1 MRWLRNFGIGARL
14 TVAFSVVALLLVAVA
29 VLGAMSLRTMN
40 ESMRLTVEGRLFRVM
55 DIERV
60 KQDALWVGILV
71 RDATLNEDPV
81 AVRRNAEK
89 IGALREDMSTTLDA
103 LGKWIAKASS
113 PAVQENYERLT
124 VARNAYNG
132 QLDMVLRQLQGGEFD
147 GARSAMVATLPAAQ
161 APYFDKL
168 TELAEGGRKVAV
180 AAVDE
185 ANASYEM
192 ARNLLVA
199 LAAVAVAL
207 AAALGIGITRSITG
221 PARQALEAAQAL
233 AQGNLTYT
241 VKARSN
247 DEMGRMLG
255 ALERAFGQLASLVH
269 GIQGAS
275 RSIDGATREIA
286 SGNTD
291 LSQRTEEQAAS
302 LEQTA
307 ASMEQLTSTVRQN
320 AANARHANELAVS
333 ASGVATEGGRAV
345 RGVVETMQNIS
356 QSSAKVAEIVG
367 VIEGIAFQ
375 TNILALNA
383 AVEAARA
390 GEQGRGFS
398 VVAAEVRSLAQRS
411 ASAAKEIGQLI
422 NGSVGQVAHG
432 ARQVE
437 DAGRT
442 MDDIVG
448 AVKRVTDIMGEIA
461 AASEEQ
467 SSGIEQVNRAITQM
481 ESVTQQN
488 AALVEEA
495 AAAAESLQQQAAGLV
510 DEVSRFQVTPEQT
523 DVARPAPARPA
534 APAAVTAAAAA
545 VRKPA
550 ARAPAARPEARAA
563 TARPAARPAARAKS
577 QAPLRAVASAPAA
590 SEPAE
595 APRAAPAAAPAPARP
610 VARAAAPA
618 PAKVAAPLAAAG
630 GTRAPVLPSKA
641 RAPVV
646 RLGREPV
653 LSAKSL
659 PARPAKAAA
668 PAPARR
674 APRAVAAGNLAV
686 ANGDWESF

>member
-14 TVAFSVVALLLVAVA
+14 TVAFSVVTLTLVAVA
-29 VLGAMSLRTMN
+29 VVGVVSLRTMN
-40 ESMRLTVEGRLFRVM
+40 ESMHVTVEGRLFKVM

-60 KQDALWVGILV
+60 KQDALWIGILV

-89 IGALREDMSTTLDA
+89 IGALRQDMGSTLDE
-103 LGKWIAKASS
+103 LGKWLAKSAR
-113 PAVQENYERLT
+113 PEIRETYRRLT
-124 VARNAYNG
+124 EAREAYNG

-147 GARSAMVATLPAAQ
+147 GARSALVATLPAAQ

-168 TELAEGGRKVAV
+168 TELAEGGRKVAIV
-180 AAVDE
+180 AVDE
-185 ANASYEM
+185 SEASYEM
-192 ARNLLVA
+192 ARDVLVG
-199 LAAVAVAL
+199 LAAAAVAL
-207 AAALGIGITRSITG
+207 AIALGIGITRSITG

-233 AQGNLTYT
+233 AQGNLTYSI
-241 VKARSN
+241 KAHSN

-255 ALERAFGQLASLVH
+255 ALERAFGQLAALVH

-345 RGVVETMQNIS
+345 RGVVETMQSIS
-356 QSSAKVAEIVG
+356 QSSGKVAEIVG

-467 SSGIEQVNRAITQM
+467 SSGIEQVNRAVSQM

-488 AALVEEA
+488 AALVEQA

-510 DEVSRFQVTPEQT
+510 GEVSRFKVSPEDT
-523 DVARPAPARPA
+523 SVARQAPARAGTPA
-534 APAAVTAAAAA
+534 AMPVMSVAPVAPVRSAA
-545 VRKPA
+545 
-550 ARAPAARPEARAA
+550 
-563 TARPAARPAARAKS
+563 
-577 QAPLRAVASAPAA
+577 
-590 SEPAE
+590 
-595 APRAAPAAAPAPARP
+595 P

-618 PAKVAAPLAAAG
+618 ARHQPAARAGGAKSHAPARLAAVPAARDAGDSAERHHAAPARAVARVTAPAAAKLAAAPRAAAERV
-630 GTRAPVLPSKA
+630 TREPVLPSKA

-646 RLGREPV
+646 RQGREPV

-659 PARPAKAAA
+659 PVTRQSRPAAAA
-668 PAPARR
+668 PVARR
-674 APRAVAAGNLAV
+674 VPRAAAAGNLAV

>member
-14 TVAFSVVALLLVAVA
+14 TVAFSLVALLLVAVA
-29 VLGAMSLRTMN
+29 VLGMTSLRTMN
-40 ESMRLTVEGRLFRVM
+40 ESMRITVEGRLFKVL

-60 KQDALWVGILV
+60 KQDALRIGILV
-71 RDATLNEDPV
+71 RDATMNEDPV
-81 AVRRNAEK
+81 AVKRNAGE
-89 IGALREDMSTTLDA
+89 IAGLREKMGVTLDE
-103 LGKWIAKASS
+103 LGKWLSTS
-113 PAVQENYERLT
+113 GRPETRELYRGLT
-124 VARNAYNG
+124 EARTAYNG

-147 GARSAMVATLPAAQ
+147 GARSALVATLPAAQ

-168 TELAEGGRKVAV
+168 SELTETGRKVAL
-180 AAVDE
+180 AAVQE
-185 ANASYEM
+185 ANASYET
-192 ARNLLVA
+192 ARNLLLG

-207 AAALGIGITRSITG
+207 AAALGIGITRSITR
-221 PARQALEAAQAL
+221 PARHALEAAQAL
-233 AQGNLTYT
+233 AHGNLTYAIQ
-241 VKARSN
+241 VQN
-247 DEMGRMLG
+247 DDEMGRMLG
-255 ALERAFGQLASLVH
+255 ALERAFGQLAALVH
-269 GIQGAS
+269 GIQGAT
-275 RSIDGATREIA
+275 RSIGGATREIA

-307 ASMEQLTSTVRQN
+307 ASMEQLTSTVKQN

-333 ASGVATEGGRAV
+333 ASGVAIEGGRAV
-345 RGVVETMQNIS
+345 RGVVETMQHIS

-411 ASAAKEIGQLI
+411 SSAAKEIGQLI
-422 NGSVGQVAHG
+422 SGSVGQVAHG
-432 ARQVE
+432 AKQVE

-467 SSGIEQVNRAITQM
+467 SSGIEQVNLAISQM

-488 AALVEEA
+488 AALVEQA

-510 DEVSRFQVTPEQT
+510 DEVSRFQVAPEEAHAQPRQAVRELARMPVPQAVP
-523 DVARPAPARPA
+523 VARVAPAAPRPAPHPSAGARSHPAARQGTARPVRTGSAAPVKPAVQAAPSAPA
-534 APAAVTAAAAA
+534 APAAGAKAATRPAVAAP
-545 VRKPA
+545 RTGA
-550 ARAPAARPEARAA
+550 AGTTRAPA
-563 TARPAARPAARAKS
+563 
-577 QAPLRAVASAPAA
+577 
-590 SEPAE
+590 
-595 APRAAPAAAPAPARP
+595 
-610 VARAAAPA
+610 
-618 PAKVAAPLAAAG
+618 
-630 GTRAPVLPSKA
+630 LPSKA

-646 RLGREPV
+646 HQKREPV
-653 LSAKSL
+653 LVSKPL
-659 PARPAKAAA
+659 PAARAARPAGAAA
-668 PAPARR
+668 PAPRR
-674 APRAVAAGNLAV
+674 AARTPAAGGFAV

>member
-40 ESMRLTVEGRLFRVM
+40 ESMRLTVEGRMFRVM
-55 DIERV
+55 EIERV
-60 KQDALWVGILV
+60 KQDALWVGILA

-89 IGALREDMSTTLDA
+89 IGALREDMSTALDA
-103 LGKWIAKASS
+103 LGKWMAKASS
-113 PAVQENYERLT
+113 PAAQENYTRLIE
-124 VARNAYNG
+124 ARDVYNG
-132 QLDMVLRQLQGGEFD
+132 QLDTVLRQLQNGEFD

-168 TELAEGGRKVAV
+168 TELAETGRKVAV
-180 AAVDE
+180 ASVDE

-192 ARNLLVA
+192 ARNLLVG

-207 AAALGIGITRSITG
+207 AAALGLGITRSITG
-221 PARQALEAAQAL
+221 PARQALDAAQAL
-233 AQGNLTYT
+233 AQGNLTYAIKT
-241 VKARSN
+241 RSN

-255 ALERAFGQLASLVH
+255 ALERAFGQLAALVH

-286 SGNTD
+286 SGNTN

-320 AANARHANELAVS
+320 AVNARHANELAVS

-432 ARQVE
+432 AKQVE

-510 DEVSRFQVTPEQT
+510 SEVSRFQVTQEQT
-523 DVARPAPARPA
+523 GAARPAPARAPVA
-534 APAAVTAAAAA
+534 AASAAAAAAA
-545 VRKPA
+545 VKARQPAARAPA
-550 ARAPAARPEARAA
+550 ARAPAARPAA
-563 TARPAARPAARAKS
+563 TRANS
-577 QAPLRAVASAPAA
+577 PAPLRAVAAAPAPAA
-590 SEPAE
+590 PAE
-595 APRAAPAAAPAPARP
+595 APRAAPA
-610 VARAAAPA
+610 VRAAAPA
-618 PAKVAAPLAAAG
+618 KALAASAAPARSAAPLAAVG

-653 LSAKSL
+653 LSSKSL

-668 PAPARR
+668 PAPVRR
-674 APRAVAAGNLAV
+674 APRAVPAGNLAV

>member
-14 TVAFSVVALLLVAVA
+14 TLAFSLMTLLMAAVA
-29 VLGAMSLRTMN
+29 ALGMMSLRTMD
-40 ESMRLTVEGRLFRVM
+40 ETMRVTVAARLGKVL
-55 DIERV
+55 EVEHV
-60 KQDALWVGILV
+60 KQAALQVGILV
-71 RDATLNEDPV
+71 RDATLNEDPL
-81 AVRRNAEK
+81 AVRRNAER
-89 IGALREDMSTTLDA
+89 IGTLRQGMGSTLDEVGQS
-103 LGKWIAKASS
+103 LSKSGS
-113 PAVQENYERLT
+113 PEVQQVFRRLIE
-124 VARNAYNG
+124 ARNAYNG
-132 QLDMVLRQLQGGEFD
+132 QLDMVLRQLEAGEFD
-147 GARSAMVATLPAAQ
+147 GARSALVATLPAAQ
-161 APYFDKL
+161 APYFDQLSEL
-168 TELAEGGRKVAV
+168 TEVGRKAAQ
-180 AAVDE
+180 AAVQE
-185 ANASYEM
+185 AGASYEM
-192 ARNLLVA
+192 ARDLLLG

-207 AAALGIGITRSITG
+207 AVALGVGITRSITR
-221 PARQALEAAQAL
+221 PAHQALEAAQAL
-233 AQGNLTYT
+233 AHGNLTYAIK
-241 VKARSN
+241 VRSD

-255 ALERAFGQLASLVH
+255 ALGRAFGQLATLVH

-307 ASMEQLTSTVRQN
+307 ASMEQLTSTVKQN
-320 AANARHANELAVS
+320 AANARHANELAAS
-333 ASGVATEGGRAV
+333 ASGVAIEGGRAV
-345 RGVVETMQNIS
+345 RGVVETMQQIS

-411 ASAAKEIGQLI
+411 SSAAKEIGQLI

-467 SSGIEQVNRAITQM
+467 SSGIEQVNRAISQM

-488 AALVEEA
+488 AALVEQA

-510 DEVSRFQVTPEQT
+510 DEVSRFQV
-523 DVARPAPARPA
+523 APADAR
-534 APAAVTAAAAA
+534 AVQP
-545 VRKPA
+545 REA
-550 ARAPAARPEARAA
+550 ARAPALQAVAKARVAPAAPLLQAVQAAPAARVVPAA
-563 TARPAARPAARAKS
+563 TARIATRPAAA
-577 QAPLRAVASAPAA
+577 
-590 SEPAE
+590 
-595 APRAAPAAAPAPARP
+595 APRTGAVRP
-610 VARAAAPA
+610 SRE
-618 PAKVAAPLAAAG
+618 
-630 GTRAPVLPSKA
+630 PVLPGKT

-646 RLGREPV
+646 RQAREPV
-653 LSAKSL
+653 LSSKSVPAARQAKPV
-659 PARPAKAAA
+659 PAVSSAPRRAASA
-668 PAPARR
+668 PA
-674 APRAVAAGNLAV
+674 LAV

>member
-14 TVAFSVVALLLVAVA
+14 TMAFAVVALLLVAVA
-29 VLGAMSLRTMN
+29 VLGMTSLRTMN
-40 ESMRLTVEGRLFRVM
+40 ESMRITVQGRLFKVL

-60 KQDALWVGILV
+60 KQDALSIGILV

-81 AVRRNAEK
+81 AVRRNAEQ
-89 IGALREDMSTTLDA
+89 ILALRQDMGATLDE
-103 LGKWIAKASS
+103 LGKWLSTSAK
-113 PAVQENYERLT
+113 PEVQETYRRLT
-124 VARNAYNG
+124 EARQGYNG
-132 QLDMVLRQLQGGEFD
+132 QLDMVLRQLQGNEFD
-147 GARSAMVATLPAAQ
+147 GARSALVSTLSAAQ

-168 TELAEGGRKVAV
+168 GELAETGRKVAL
-180 AAVDE
+180 AAVQE

-192 ARNLLVA
+192 ARNLLLG
-199 LAAVAVAL
+199 LAVVAVAL
-207 AAALGIGITRSITG
+207 AAALGIGITRSITH
-221 PARQALEAAQAL
+221 PARHALEAAQAL
-233 AQGNLTYT
+233 AQGNLTYAIE
-241 VKARSN
+241 ARSD
-247 DEMGRMLG
+247 DEMGSMLG
-255 ALERAFGQLASLVH
+255 ALERAFGQLAALVH

-320 AANARHANELAVS
+320 AANARHANELAAR

-345 RGVVETMQNIS
+345 RSVVETMQHIS

-422 NGSVGQVAHG
+422 HGSVGQVAHG

-467 SSGIEQVNRAITQM
+467 SLGIEQVNRAISQM

-510 DEVSRFQVTPEQT
+510 GEVSRFQVTPAETLAAQPLRAERAAAAPRAAA
-523 DVARPAPARPA
+523 VSRAAPVPAARRPAPHAGARNHAPARPA
-534 APAAVTAAAAA
+534 A
-545 VRKPA
+545 
-550 ARAPAARPEARAA
+550 APAAPK
-563 TARPAARPAARAKS
+563 T
-577 QAPLRAVASAPAA
+577 
-590 SEPAE
+590 
-595 APRAAPAAAPAPARP
+595 PAAAPVATAVAPKATPRP
-610 VARAAAPA
+610 AAAAPR
-618 PAKVAAPLAAAG
+618 AG
-630 GTRAPVLPSKA
+630 AVRTGRQPVLPSKA

-646 RLGREPV
+646 RQTREPV
-653 LSAKSL
+653 LSARTQPSARQAK
-659 PARPAKAAA
+659 PAMAA
-668 PAPARR
+668 PVAARR
-674 APRAVAAGNLAV
+674 AARTPAAAGLAV
-686 ANGDWESF
+686 AGGDWESF

>member
-14 TVAFSVVALLLVAVA
+14 TVAFSLVVLLLVAVA
-29 VLGAMSLRTMN
+29 VLGMMSLRTMN
-40 ESMRLTVEGRLFRVM
+40 DSMRLTVEGRLIKVL

-81 AVRRNAEK
+81 AVRRNAER
-89 IGALREDMSTTLDA
+89 IGALRQDMGSTLDE
-103 LGKWIAKASS
+103 LGKWLSASAK
-113 PAVQENYERLT
+113 PEIQETYRRLT
-124 VARNAYNG
+124 EARNAYNG

-147 GARSAMVATLPAAQ
+147 GARSALVATLPAAQ

-168 TELAEGGRKVAV
+168 SELAETGRKVAL
-180 AAVDE
+180 AAVQE

-192 ARNLLVA
+192 ARNLLLG

-207 AAALGIGITRSITG
+207 AAALGIGITRSITR
-221 PARQALEAAQAL
+221 PARQALDAAQAL
-233 AQGNLTYT
+233 AHGNLTY
-241 VKARSN
+241 VVHASSD
-247 DEMGRMLG
+247 DEMGRMLA
-255 ALERAFGQLASLVH
+255 ALERAFGQLATLVH
-269 GIQGAS
+269 GIQGAT

-286 SGNTD
+286 KGNTD

-333 ASGVATEGGRAV
+333 ASGVATAGGHAV
-345 RGVVETMQNIS
+345 RGVVETMQQIS

-390 GEQGRGFS
+390 GEQGRGFG

-411 ASAAKEIGQLI
+411 SSAAKEIGQLI

-432 ARQVE
+432 AKQVE

-467 SSGIEQVNRAITQM
+467 SSGIEQVNRAINQM

-488 AALVEEA
+488 AALVEQA

-510 DEVSRFQVTPEQT
+510 DDVSRFQVTPAQT
-523 DVARPAPARPA
+523 HVARAPAPAPRLAAAARGVPAAAARRPAAGGKSHPPARQATARPALAKPA
-534 APAAVTAAAAA
+534 APAARAVQAA
-545 VRKPA
+545 PA
-550 ARAPAARPEARAA
+550 APAAPAARVAPA
-563 TARPAARPAARAKS
+563 TAAKPAARPAAA
-577 QAPLRAVASAPAA
+577 
-590 SEPAE
+590 
-595 APRAAPAAAPAPARP
+595 APRT
-610 VARAAAPA
+610 
-618 PAKVAAPLAAAG
+618 
-630 GTRAPVLPSKA
+630 GTVRTGREPVLPSKA

-646 RLGREPV
+646 RQVREPV
-653 LSAKSL
+653 LSSKSL
-659 PARPAKAAA
+659 PAARLARPVAVAA
-668 PAPARR
+668 PAARR
-674 APRAVAAGNLAV
+674 AARTPAAGSLAV
-686 ANGDWESF
+686 AGGDWESF

>member
-14 TVAFSVVALLLVAVA
+14 TVAFSLVALLLVAVA
-29 VLGAMSLRTMN
+29 VLGMMSLRTMN
-40 ESMRLTVEGRLFRVM
+40 ESMRLTVEGRLFKVLE
-55 DIERV
+55 IERV
-60 KQDALWVGILV
+60 KQDALRTGILV

-81 AVRRNAEK
+81 AVRRNAER
-89 IGALREDMSTTLDA
+89 IGALRQDMGGALDE
-103 LGKWIAKASS
+103 LGKWLSKSAKPEIRETYRALI
-113 PAVQENYERLT
+113 E
-124 VARNAYNG
+124 ARNAYDS
-132 QLDMVLRQLQGGEFD
+132 QLGTVLRQLEGGEFD
-147 GARSAMVATLPAAQ
+147 NARSALVATLPAAQ

-168 TELAEGGRKVAV
+168 SELSDGGRKVAL
-180 AAVDE
+180 AAVQE

-192 ARNLLVA
+192 ARDLLLGLTAAALA
-199 LAAVAVAL
+199 LAAI
-207 AAALGIGITRSITG
+207 LGIGITRSITR
-221 PARQALEAAQAL
+221 PARQALDAAQAL
-233 AQGNLTYT
+233 AHGNLTY
-241 VKARSN
+241 VIEASSD

-255 ALERAFGQLASLVH
+255 ALERAFGQLAALVN
-269 GIQGAS
+269 GIQGAT
-275 RSIDGATREIA
+275 RSINGATREIA
-286 SGNTD
+286 RGNTD

-307 ASMEQLTSTVRQN
+307 ASMEQLTSTVKQN

-345 RGVVETMQNIS
+345 RGVVETMQHIS

-411 ASAAKEIGQLI
+411 SSAAKEIGQLI

-467 SSGIEQVNRAITQM
+467 SSGIEQVNRAINQM

-488 AALVEEA
+488 AALVEQA

-510 DEVSRFQVTPEQT
+510 DDVSRFQVTPVQAHVARAPAPRLVAAARVVPPAAARHPSVGGKSHPPARQA
-523 DVARPAPARPA
+523 VARPAPANAAAPAARAVQAAPA
-534 APAAVTAAAAA
+534 APAAAAARVTPATAA
-545 VRKPA
+545 KPVV
-550 ARAPAARPEARAA
+550 
-563 TARPAARPAARAKS
+563 RPAAATPR
-577 QAPLRAVASAPAA
+577 ASAVRT
-590 SEPAE
+590 SRE
-595 APRAAPAAAPAPARP
+595 
-610 VARAAAPA
+610 
-618 PAKVAAPLAAAG
+618 
-630 GTRAPVLPSKA
+630 PVLPSKA

-646 RLGREPV
+646 RQGREPV
-653 LSAKSL
+653 LSSKSL
-659 PARPAKAAA
+659 PAARQAKPAAVVA
-668 PAPARR
+668 PAARR
-674 APRAVAAGNLAV
+674 ATRTPAAGSLAV
-686 ANGDWESF
+686 AGGDWESF

>member
-60 KQDALWVGILV
+60 KQDALSIGILV

-113 PAVQENYERLT
+113 PAVQENYGRLT
-124 VARNAYNG
+124 EARTAYNG
-132 QLDMVLRQLQGGEFD
+132 QLDMVLRQLQNGEFD

-199 LAAVAVAL
+199 LAAAAVAL
-207 AAALGIGITRSITG
+207 AAALGVGITRSITG

-241 VKARSN
+241 IKTRSN

-255 ALERAFGQLASLVH
+255 ALERAFGQLAALVH

-320 AANARHANELAVS
+320 AVNARHANELAVS

-467 SSGIEQVNRAITQM
+467 SSGIEQVNRAVTQM
-481 ESVTQQN
+481 ETVTQQN

-510 DEVSRFQVTPEQT
+510 SEVSRFQVSQEPAGAARPAPVRVAAAAPVVKARQPAARA
-523 DVARPAPARPA
+523 VAPAARPAPARAKAPPA
-534 APAAVTAAAAA
+534 
-545 VRKPA
+545 
-550 ARAPAARPEARAA
+550 
-563 TARPAARPAARAKS
+563 
-577 QAPLRAVASAPAA
+577 LRAVAAA
-590 SEPAE
+590 PAE
-595 APRAAPAAAPAPARP
+595 APRAAPAARVATPAKVPVKAAAAAPAAPVAAAAPARP
-610 VARAAAPA
+610 AA
-618 PAKVAAPLAAAG
+618 LAAVG

-653 LSAKSL
+653 LSSKSL
-659 PARPAKAAA
+659 PARPAKPAA

-674 APRAVAAGNLAV
+674 AARAVPAGNLAV

>member
-14 TVAFSVVALLLVAVA
+14 TVAFSLVALLLVAVA
-29 VLGAMSLRTMN
+29 VLGMTSLRTMN
-40 ESMRLTVEGRLFRVM
+40 ESMRITVEGRLFKVL

-60 KQDALWVGILV
+60 KQDALRIGILV
-71 RDATLNEDPV
+71 RDATMNEDPV
-81 AVRRNAEK
+81 AVKRNAGE
-89 IGALREDMSTTLDA
+89 IAGLREKMGVTLDE
-103 LGKWIAKASS
+103 LGKWLSTS
-113 PAVQENYERLT
+113 GRPETRELYRGLT
-124 VARNAYNG
+124 EARTAYNG

-147 GARSAMVATLPAAQ
+147 GARSALVATLPAAQ

-168 TELAEGGRKVAV
+168 SELTETGRKVAL
-180 AAVDE
+180 AAVQE
-185 ANASYEM
+185 ANASYET
-192 ARNLLVA
+192 ARNLLLG

-207 AAALGIGITRSITG
+207 AAALGIGITRSITR
-221 PARQALEAAQAL
+221 PARHALEAAQAL
-233 AQGNLTYT
+233 AQGNLTYAIK
-241 VKARSN
+241 VQN
-247 DEMGRMLG
+247 DDEMGRMLG
-255 ALERAFGQLASLVH
+255 ALERAFGQLAALVH
-269 GIQGAS
+269 GIQGAT
-275 RSIDGATREIA
+275 RSIGGATREIA

-307 ASMEQLTSTVRQN
+307 ASMEQLTSTVKQN

-333 ASGVATEGGRAV
+333 ASGVAIEGGRAV
-345 RGVVETMQNIS
+345 RGVVETMQHIS

-411 ASAAKEIGQLI
+411 SSAAKEIGQLI
-422 NGSVGQVAHG
+422 SGSVGQVAHG

-467 SSGIEQVNRAITQM
+467 SSGIEQVNLAISQM

-488 AALVEEA
+488 AALVEQA

-510 DEVSRFQVTPEQT
+510 DEVSRFQVAPEEAH
-523 DVARPAPARPA
+523 VAQPRQAVREPARMPVPQAAPVARVAPAARRPAPHPSAGAKSHPAARQGTVRPVRTNSAAPAKPAVQVAPA
-534 APAAVTAAAAA
+534 APAAT
-545 VRKPA
+545 
-550 ARAPAARPEARAA
+550 
-563 TARPAARPAARAKS
+563 
-577 QAPLRAVASAPAA
+577 
-590 SEPAE
+590 
-595 APRAAPAAAPAPARP
+595 AAPAAGAKAATRP
-610 VARAAAPA
+610 G
-618 PAKVAAPLAAAG
+618 VAAPRTGAAG
-630 GTRAPVLPSKA
+630 ATRAPALPSKA

-646 RLGREPV
+646 RQKREPV
-653 LSAKSL
+653 LVSKPL
-659 PARPAKAAA
+659 PAARAARPAVAAA
-668 PAPARR
+668 PAPRR
-674 APRAVAAGNLAV
+674 AARTPAAGGLAV